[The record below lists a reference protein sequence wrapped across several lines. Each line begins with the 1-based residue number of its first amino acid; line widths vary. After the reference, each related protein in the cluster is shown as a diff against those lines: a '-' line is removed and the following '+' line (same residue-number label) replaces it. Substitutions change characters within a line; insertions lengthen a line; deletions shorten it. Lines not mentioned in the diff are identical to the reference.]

1 MAEHNSMSTGAGS
14 TALAS
19 AAKGS
24 GSFLKGPAVRG
35 LLIGGAAGATAVVA
49 GRYWTRDM
57 FIADDGS
64 EDENARMK
72 RGGVKIVGAV
82 AIASMIRKWSPE
94 AALGVA
100 LGGVVDGVADII
112 EDKGFEMLDNWFADD
127 SSSSSGGSSSSS
139 SGGSSSSS
147 SSSTAQ
153 GIGYLRQVR

>member
-1 MAEHNSMSTGAGS
+1 MAENSMSTGAGS

-57 FIADDGS
+57 FIGDDGA

-72 RGGVKIVGAV
+72 RGGVKIVGAIAV
-82 AIASMIRKWSPE
+82 ASIVRKWSPE

-112 EDKGFEMLDNWFADD
+112 EDKGFEMLDGWFADD
-127 SSSSSGGSSSSS
+127 NASSSSSS
-139 SGGSSSSS
+139 SGSSSSG
-147 SSSTAQ
+147 TAQ